1 MTMRKIEQ
9 QMNDAIASG
18 NDMKIKNT
26 VVSYDAKLDTV
37 KVFLHGNLIAEL
49 GDYFVQI
56 FDGGFKSATTKSRL
70 NAILS
75 ANGCDGD
82 NVFQKGGEWFITDST
97 KGQVI
102 PFRNGYVFA

>member
-1 MTMRKIEQ
+1 MRKIEQ

-18 NDMKIKNT
+18 NNLTKGNT
-26 VVSYDAKLDTV
+26 TVTYDAKLDTV
-37 KVFLHGNLIAEL
+37 KVFLYGNLIAEL

-70 NAILS
+70 NAILH

-82 NVFQKGGEWFITDST
+82 SVFQKGGEWFITDST

>member
-1 MTMRKIEQ
+1 MRKIER

-18 NDMKIKNT
+18 NNLTNGNT
-26 VVSYDAKLDTV
+26 TVTYDAKLDTV
-37 KVFLHGNLIAEL
+37 KVFLYGNLIAEL
-49 GDYFVQI
+49 GDYFVQV

-70 NAILS
+70 NAILH
-75 ANGCDGD
+75 ANGCEGD
-82 NVFQKGGEWFITDST
+82 NVFQKGGEWFITDAQ